1 MQVVKLTN
9 GIEVPLI
16 GLGTNTFGKH
26 NHNWN
31 GELNFDTREIENA
44 LEVGYKFF
52 DTAIVYRNE
61 AVLGLAYK
69 SAKVFRH
76 HIFLQTKLPTRGNY
90 IKDEE
95 TIREAIGESLHKL
108 STSYI
113 DVVLIHQPR
122 PVDEENLRVYRVLE
136 KLVDEGKINAI
147 GVSNFSISQL
157 DYLLKHA
164 RIKPAINQIE
174 IHPGYWNEELV
185 NFCQEQGVL
194 VQAWSPLFRTANEYR
209 DVLVNIGKK
218 YNKTWAQ
225 VVIRYLTQKGIMVIA
240 KSHDKQRQEENINV
254 FDFELSAEDNALI
267 ASLNK
272 PTFPKLGILGGT
284 GFVGAA
290 LSSEALRLGYEVTNV
305 SLDAR
310 LVPANHLI
318 QVKKDIT
325 KEDVSS
331 DLKDVDYLIASLN
344 GLGDEYMTVY
354 KAAVEV
360 AKKIQKPLVV
370 IGTYANLFLKNS
382 YKKVLETLEGEE
394 KESEAIKASVLD
406 LLKEEKDLKWTYIS
420 PSRVV
425 DKYHLHHDYNL
436 GSTFLLENRHGESIV
451 SVIDLVDFALDV
463 ASKQDKFDKLQLTIC
478 NR

>member
-52 DTAIVYRNE
+52 DAAIVYRNE

-164 RIKPAINQIE
+164 RIKPAINQI
-174 IHPGYWNEELV
+174 
-185 NFCQEQGVL
+185 
-194 VQAWSPLFRTANEYR
+194 
-209 DVLVNIGKK
+209 
-218 YNKTWAQ
+218 
-225 VVIRYLTQKGIMVIA
+225 
-240 KSHDKQRQEENINV
+240 
-254 FDFELSAEDNALI
+254 
-267 ASLNK
+267 
-272 PTFPKLGILGGT
+272 
-284 GFVGAA
+284 
-290 LSSEALRLGYEVTNV
+290 
-305 SLDAR
+305 
-310 LVPANHLI
+310 
-318 QVKKDIT
+318 
-325 KEDVSS
+325 
-331 DLKDVDYLIASLN
+331 
-344 GLGDEYMTVY
+344 
-354 KAAVEV
+354 
-360 AKKIQKPLVV
+360 
-370 IGTYANLFLKNS
+370 
-382 YKKVLETLEGEE
+382 
-394 KESEAIKASVLD
+394 
-406 LLKEEKDLKWTYIS
+406 
-420 PSRVV
+420 
-425 DKYHLHHDYNL
+425 
-436 GSTFLLENRHGESIV
+436 
-451 SVIDLVDFALDV
+451 
-463 ASKQDKFDKLQLTIC
+463 
-478 NR
+478 